1 MWIKLKMINFYVS
14 MFIVSFASFHC
25 PLHSNHLCSHF
36 NAAVLLHLHFTEF
49 LFIFQMIHLILCL
62 YAENRQAN
70 FRMSCILQYCIPSFF
85 VICFERKNKSIW
97 LILCFSWNRF
107 GKMSQKDSN
116 VIIITLYWSWF
127 DCVRSFVKMCCI
139 LSFTHDPSFYLS
151 PSLTIHFNV

>member
-1 MWIKLKMINFYVS
+1 MHLIEWTGNWLTSFRVIWKLEFSWRKSQMPERKKMWIKLKMINFYVP

-116 VIIITLYWSWF
+116 VIIIT
-127 DCVRSFVKMCCI
+127 
-139 LSFTHDPSFYLS
+139 
-151 PSLTIHFNV
+151 